1 MSRNRPI
8 VRKRPYQH
16 APRKTLSP
24 WTVIGWMLVF
34 IIGFIIFINMV
45 IGCAIVSI
53 GADALNK

>member
-1 MSRNRPI
+1 
-8 VRKRPYQH
+8 
-16 APRKTLSP
+16 
-24 WTVIGWMLVF
+24 MLVF